1 MAWLRG
7 RLNRGRRGREVDRV
21 PERVAALSR
30 FVDRVGPHLP
40 SSTVEPAQA
49 LVRRAGGRLALS
61 RDWFADLSAT
71 GGLSFLREEDAIE
84 GLPGATG
91 ALALGARF

>member
-1 MAWLRG
+1 MKDETKSAFAFG
-7 RLNRGRRGREVDRV
+7 
-21 PERVAALSR
+21 PEIVI
-30 FVDRVGPHLP
+30 
-40 SSTVEPAQA
+40 
-49 LVRRAGGRLALS
+49 GGRLALS

-71 GGLSFLREEDAIE
+71 GGLSFLREEDAIK